1 VNPLRLFG
9 SAWTSFVEA
18 AGFLRKELAEIVRQ
32 PRLLVVLI
40 LGPFLVLLL
49 FGLGYKDER
58 VRLRTLF
65 VGPPGSVYEQAVDRY
80 AEQLADYV
88 EPRGFTSDLAAADRE
103 LEAGNVD
110 VVVTF
115 PTDPVGRVLAGER
128 AVIVVLHDELNPIQR
143 AAVEIASR
151 LAVQELNAAILTNVV
166 SSAQAESG
174 GLQSVVD
181 TAAGHLDEVEAALA
195 RADAAGVATSSDQLG
210 QDLDQLDALAS
221 ASVAILSDL
230 DPSQREQRSADLAT
244 MRENIA
250 AVRQNAAAADDDLS
264 AAATQ
269 AKSGELRRAFTA
281 LQDHAATFET
291 LKPEV
296 LVQPFAPDTES
307 VLPERVNDTDFFTP
321 SSIALLVQH
330 LAVTFASLS
339 LVRDRSLGLY
349 EVLRI
354 GPLGAG
360 EILAGKYVAY
370 VLLGSVVGAAL
381 TATAVFGLGVPF
393 QGSIPW
399 AAGAVLL
406 VLTASLGLGIVI
418 SQLSRSESQ
427 AVQFAML
434 TLLAGMFFGGF
445 TLDLD
450 ALEYP
455 VKAISWL
462 IPVTYGIR
470 MLQDVMLRGVDPS
483 TTDLVGSGALV
494 VGFGV
499 LAVLLFRRQLRLA

>member
-1 VNPLRLFG
+1 
-9 SAWTSFVEA
+9 
-18 AGFLRKELAEIVRQ
+18 
-32 PRLLVVLI
+32 
-40 LGPFLVLLL
+40 
-49 FGLGYKDER
+49 
-58 VRLRTLF
+58 
-65 VGPPGSVYEQAVDRY
+65 
-80 AEQLADYV
+80 
-88 EPRGFTSDLAAADRE
+88 
-103 LEAGNVD
+103 
-110 VVVTF
+110 
-115 PTDPVGRVLAGER
+115 
-128 AVIVVLHDELNPIQR
+128 VIVVLHDELNPIQR

-166 SSAQAESG
+166 STAQAESG
-174 GLQSVVD
+174 GLDTVVD
-181 TAAGHLDEVEAALA
+181 VAAGHVDEMEAALA
-195 RADAAGVATSSDQLG
+195 RADQAAVATSSGQLA
-210 QDLDQLDALAS
+210 QDLDQLDALAA
-221 ASVAILSDL
+221 ASVGILSDL
-230 DPSQREQRSADLAT
+230 DPSQRERRSADLAT
-244 MRENIA
+244 VRESIA
-250 AVRQNAAAADDDLS
+250 AVRANADTADDDLS
-264 AAATQ
+264 AAAAQ
-269 AKSGELRRAFTA
+269 AKSGELRRAFTT
-281 LQDHAATFET
+281 LRERVATFET

-296 LVQPFAPDTES
+296 LVRPFAPDTES

-354 GPLGAG
+354 GPLGAV

-370 VLLGSVVGAAL
+370 VLLGSVVGATL
-381 TATAVFGLGVPF
+381 TATAVFGLDVPF
-393 QGSIPW
+393 EGSVAW
-399 AAGAVLL
+399 AAAVVLL
-406 VLTASLGLGIVI
+406 VLGGALGLGIVI
-418 SQLSRSESQ
+418 SQLSRTESQ

-455 VKAISWL
+455 VKAIAWL

-483 TTDLVGSGALV
+483 TIDLAGSGALV

-499 LAVLLFRRQLRLA
+499 LAVLLFRRQLRLE